1 VTDLRRMD
9 WENNAVYNTS
19 HRWWMMIKSIYD
31 MKGKKAIRKHSRLCE
46 DNIKTD
52 FKQSDAEVWL

>member
-1 VTDLRRMD
+1 MD